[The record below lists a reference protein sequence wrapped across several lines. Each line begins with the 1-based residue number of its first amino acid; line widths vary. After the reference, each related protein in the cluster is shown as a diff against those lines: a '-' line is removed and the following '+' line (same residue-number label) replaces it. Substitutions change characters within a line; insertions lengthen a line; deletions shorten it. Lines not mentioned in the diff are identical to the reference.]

1 MNNNETTT
9 PTDNLFDFSYQVET
23 VYNRDAIPAK
33 TNEGIEGK
41 PATKSRFAIVCG
53 QKGMVIATKKDS
65 YTVVTTEAL
74 SEMGKAFEAEGL
86 KVSPYTHKYGEV
98 IGLSVVLGNR
108 PTKVGDKLYK
118 AIVRVPNN
126 GTGCGEFYIDET
138 RLVCLNGMVRKISG
152 TKGTVK
158 IPHDLSYP
166 QALSIVQDA
175 ILAFKKI
182 VSDMEKQD
190 ERLAAVPVTTTEMRV
205 HLNQWFYNNEVS
217 DGQKKDLA
225 TLDQFRKAAFNK
237 TLANSVQNRY
247 DQLETAIAAELEHN
261 ETLGLGLTKYTTFAV
276 VTNYI
281 SRRNEAGNSKAPNE
295 ERLVRLEKKIKSAQ
309 SILA

>member
-86 KVSPYTHKYGEV
+86 KVSPYIHKYGEV
-98 IGLSVVLGNR
+98 IGLSIELGAR
-108 PTKVGDKLYK
+108 QTKIGDKMYK
-118 AIVRVPNN
+118 AVVRVPNN
-126 GTGCGEFYIDET
+126 GTGRGEFYIDET
-138 RLVCLNGMVRKISG
+138 RLICLNRMVRKVSG
-152 TKGTVK
+152 IKGTVK

-182 VSDMEKQD
+182 VVDMEKQD
-190 ERLAAVPVTTTEMRV
+190 DKLASVSVTTTQMRRD
-205 HLNQWFYNNEVS
+205 LNKWFYNNEVS
-217 DGQKKDLA
+217 DGQKKELPTIND
-225 TLDQFRKAAFNK
+225 FRKAAFNE
-237 TLANSVQNRY
+237 TLVKSVQNRY

-261 ETLGLGLTKYTTFAV
+261 ETLGLELTKYTTFAV
-276 VTNYI
+276 FTNYM